1 MRDLQKDLEIAYRLP
16 EKVGLVYTGKD
27 VVVAGIDAQ
36 SMEER
41 GLVMD
46 WFDAAREGWPE
57 AIKRALA
64 AEARIK
70 KLEAVVEAA
79 KVLAKWMQWWLDE
92 NLCECDGIH
101 TCGRTQREQE
111 LNKFRQAL
119 AELEEGYN

>member
-64 AEARIK
+64 AESR
-70 KLEAVVEAA
+70 V
-79 KVLAKWMQWWLDE
+79 
-92 NLCECDGIH
+92 
-101 TCGRTQREQE
+101 R
-111 LNKFRQAL
+111 
-119 AELEEGYN
+119 ELERILDNVLTTCAESGLATNYTFKEKCCIS

>member
-64 AEARIK
+64 AESRVRELERILDNVLTTCAESGLATNYTFK
-70 KLEAVVEAA
+70 ECQALLRDISNTWKQAIKNLDKLEEITANE
-79 KVLAKWMQWWLDE
+79 
-92 NLCECDGIH
+92 
-101 TCGRTQREQE
+101 
-111 LNKFRQAL
+111 
-119 AELEEGYN
+119 